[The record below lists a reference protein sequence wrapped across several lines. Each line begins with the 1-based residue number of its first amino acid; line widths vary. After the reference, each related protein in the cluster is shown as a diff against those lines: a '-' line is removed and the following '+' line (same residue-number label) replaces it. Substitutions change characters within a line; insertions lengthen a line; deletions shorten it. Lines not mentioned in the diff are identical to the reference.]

1 MPVPSSHCS
10 DFITLTLCNLKSE
23 LQYPFLSSISCFYPV
38 VCLFVFVCLFVCL
51 FRDRVS
57 LNGCGCPETHSIDQA
72 GLELRNLSASASQV
86 LGLKACVTGK
96 NKFLT
101 LMLDCRTA
109 CSLLPIIPALEDLE
123 PSIGFKKHS
132 YTCSIH
138 REKHTWIKI
147 KYIFKICI

>member
-23 LQYPFLSSISCFYPV
+23 LQYPFLSSLSCFYPV

-72 GLELRNLSASASQV
+72 GLELRNPPASASQV
-86 LGLKACVTGK
+86 LGLKACATTAQQIFLFLKKENRFETGSLHIGLASLK
-96 NKFLT
+96 LT
-101 LMLDCRTA
+101 L
-109 CSLLPIIPALEDLE
+109 
-123 PSIGFKKHS
+123 
-132 YTCSIH
+132 
-138 REKHTWIKI
+138 
-147 KYIFKICI
+147 